1 MTSLYLVLFNLLYVR
16 IIHLF
21 TLKHHSKITGKT
33 NDPTRKRK
41 MNVFLN
47 KSSSLLNYSEK
58 NINPIAP
65 GPVWVEIIGVVYEIS
80 I

>member
-1 MTSLYLVLFNLLYVR
+1 MTSLYLVLFNLLYVSN
-16 IIHLF
+16 IHLF

-33 NDPTRKRK
+33 NAPKRKRK
-41 MNVFLN
+41 MHVFN

-65 GPVWVEIIGVVYEIS
+65 GPVWVEIIGVVYDIS